1 MKKRI
6 IGIAAAIILAGTCL
20 ITTSSF
26 AVELGGVDIH
36 GFISQGFI
44 MSDEYNYLTHN
55 SKDGSFEYNEVGINF
70 SKELTEQLRLGI
82 QLFSRDI
89 GDAGNNKV
97 TIDWA
102 YGDYRV
108 KDWLGFRAGR
118 IKLPLGLYNE
128 TRDIDLL
135 RTNIVMPQS
144 IYPDL
149 LRDTV
154 IAANGGSLYGT
165 IDLSSAGTLEYQ
177 AIAGQVNIDNDSGF
191 EKYFEHR
198 TGSVVTGDS
207 DSDITYS
214 GALRW
219 NTPLEGLIIGVS
231 ALQSTVDTPMDADFG
246 TFSFSGNTESEN
258 TFYTASIE
266 YTWGNLVIATE
277 YQRYEADS
285 IVSASGFGT
294 VLENSVTS
302 EGYYLS
308 ASYRFTDLFSLGAYY
323 SVFYEDKNDKDGNN
337 LDVKSDAWEKDF
349 ALSLRFD
356 INEYMI
362 FKIEGH
368 MVNGTARVIR
378 ADDNSGTD
386 ENFTYGVAKVTFSF

>member
-1 MKKRI
+1 MKKKI

-44 MSDEYNYLTHN
+44 ISDEYNYLAHN
-55 SKDGSFEYNEVGINF
+55 STDGSFEYNEVGINF

-102 YGDYRV
+102 YGDYRF

-128 TRDIDLL
+128 TRDIDML
-135 RTNIVMPQS
+135 RTNIVIPQS

-154 IAANGGSLYGT
+154 IAANGVSLYGT
-165 IDLSSAGTLEYQ
+165 IDLSSVGSLEYQ

-198 TGSVVTGDS
+198 TDDFGTVVTGDS

-214 GALRW
+214 GALR
-219 NTPLEGLIIGVS
+219 
-231 ALQSTVDTPMDADFG
+231 
-246 TFSFSGNTESEN
+246 
-258 TFYTASIE
+258 
-266 YTWGNLVIATE
+266 
-277 YQRYEADS
+277 
-285 IVSASGFGT
+285 
-294 VLENSVTS
+294 
-302 EGYYLS
+302 
-308 ASYRFTDLFSLGAYY
+308 
-323 SVFYEDKNDKDGNN
+323 
-337 LDVKSDAWEKDF
+337 
-349 ALSLRFD
+349 
-356 INEYMI
+356 
-362 FKIEGH
+362 
-368 MVNGTARVIR
+368 
-378 ADDNSGTD
+378 
-386 ENFTYGVAKVTFSF
+386 